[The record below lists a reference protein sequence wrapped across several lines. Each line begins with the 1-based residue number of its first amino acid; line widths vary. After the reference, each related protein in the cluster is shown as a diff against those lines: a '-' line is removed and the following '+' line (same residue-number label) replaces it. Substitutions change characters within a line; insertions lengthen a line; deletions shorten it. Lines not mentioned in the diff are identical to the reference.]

1 MTSTDSSLPIWL
13 KHELAQA
20 RDKGA
25 LVVHAVAMLVA
36 SAQLAGN
43 GQLVKPSESDPRVP
57 EWLEGLQARLCG
69 LPRRTAT
76 HASDIGP
83 SVGRLAAAIAF
94 KVLQPSL
101 HRSAV
106 SQLPFARSDATALLQ
121 GMATALEGLKAAS
134 RKANRPSPQIAAE
147 RFPQRTPHALMQ
159 AAYAVLS
166 SNRLQRHPVQS
177 DVDALALFGLAAS
190 ALLNMRGC
198 DFCFRLAMAGHR
210 RCSEHSLSKE
220 AGGDPLG
227 RQARYQ
233 SARRAVSE
241 YRARLKELPVH
252 FNVIK
257 SLKQRSLLISAILWG
272 APVPDEGRITS
283 SVAELV
289 IKYPHVREMLEC
301 DAGTRPSQ
309 LFDDLRRV
317 LDPLEF
323 VVGNWRTKLRA
334 AEAWFQAVES
344 STPGVRRSGTKG
356 HLTKLYALDLVQGVD
371 LSKSEL
377 AAVLEVHPSTLS
389 KWFARN
395 GDDPV
400 VVEILRYLADSAPR
414 VLKREERK
422 KRLMARMS
430 SRPATSVSRR

>member
-1 MTSTDSSLPIWL
+1 M
-13 KHELAQA
+13 
-20 RDKGA
+20 
-25 LVVHAVAMLVA
+25 
-36 SAQLAGN
+36 
-43 GQLVKPSESDPRVP
+43 
-57 EWLEGLQARLCG
+57 
-69 LPRRTAT
+69 
-76 HASDIGP
+76 
-83 SVGRLAAAIAF
+83 
-94 KVLQPSL
+94 LQPSL

-106 SQLPFARSDATALLQ
+106 SQSPFARSDATALLQ

-241 YRARLKELPVH
+241 YRVRLKELPVH
-252 FNVIK
+252 FNAIK
-257 SLKQRSLLISAILWG
+257 SLRQRSFLISAILWG
-272 APVPDEGRITS
+272 ASVPDEGRITS

-289 IKYPHVREMLEC
+289 VKYPHVRGMLEC
-301 DAGTRPSQ
+301 DAGTGPSQ